1 MDYEAARH
9 NMIESQI
16 RTNKVTNRALLD
28 VLASVPRERFVPP
41 ERAFAAYVDEDI
53 PVAPGRYLMEPMVFA
68 RLVQLAEPK
77 PTDRALLV
85 GSGTGY
91 GAAVLARLVDA
102 VVALESDPALVAR
115 AREQIYRLAFES
127 NLLQVE
133 GPLPQGWPEKAP
145 YDVILLEGSAELVPQ
160 ALFDQ
165 LGNGGRLVAVIDDEE
180 GIGRAVLHTRR
191 DDVLSHRPYFDAA
204 VSRLPGFERPQGFVF

>member
-1 MDYEAARH
+1 MDYEAARR

-16 RTNKVTNRALLD
+16 RTNKVTHRALLD
-28 VLASVPRERFVPP
+28 ALASLPRERFVPP

-53 PVAPGRYLMEPMVFA
+53 QIAPGRYLMEPMVFA

-77 PTDRALLV
+77 PADRALIV

-91 GAAVLARLVDA
+91 GAAVLARLVSS

-115 AREQIYRLAFES
+115 GREQIYRQA
-127 NLLQVE
+127 VE
-133 GPLPQGWPEKAP
+133 GNVLPVEGLLPQGWPEKAP
-145 YDVILLEGSAELVPQ
+145 YDVILLEGAAALVPQ

-165 LGNGGRLVAVIDDEE
+165 LGDGGRLVAVLVDDE
-180 GIGRAVLHTRR
+180 GVGRAVLHTKR
-191 DDVLSHRPYFDAA
+191 DNVLSHRAYFDAA
-204 VSRLPGFERPQGFVF
+204 VRWLPGFERPRGFVF